1 MTVEDLKESILE
13 SIDLKLDNITNEYS
27 VEDQVKISEVI
38 KNLVESYAM
47 LEDCERV

>member
-1 MTVEDLKESILE
+1 MSVEEIQNSILE
-13 SIDLKLDNITNEYS
+13 SIDLKLDNITNKYS

-38 KNLVESYAM
+38 KNLVESYVM